1 MCLFWFLFVW
11 YPIVASIGLSFMLQ
25 FMLCCIALLFW
36 VIGALSI
43 ASRFAFFPAS
53 FSLVEDCFLLLVLF
67 AGFTFY
73 CWLVASGFWLLGPLS
88 WALWEFSLLGSLF
101 WFRAAC
107 WGSLDAVPVVPL

>member
-1 MCLFWFLFVW
+1 
-11 YPIVASIGLSFMLQ
+11 MLQ

-53 FSLVEDCFLLLVLF
+53 FSLVEDCFPLLVLF